1 MNSSYLAKILLVSG
15 LFIWGASEWNLLNT
29 EARIQRHVEVFDH
42 DYGDDR
48 MFSEEYR
55 VVVDWG
61 DQQYVYGNG
70 YKEITLKR
78 SSSWTY
84 DLSWVP
90 FFKSYRQKSV
100 WTAKGTPFHR
110 EPIDLT
116 VKYASY
122 GFVSRSDVIS
132 AARMR
137 ASKRLIQSFQEQS
150 FYESP
155 FFRIKK
161 NRIFSGCFH

>member
-1 MNSSYLAKILLVSG
+1 MNSSYFAKILLIAG
-15 LFIWGASEWNLLNT
+15 LVVWGASEWNLLNT
-29 EARIQRHVEVFDH
+29 EAKIQRHVEVFDH
-42 DYGDDR
+42 DYGDDQ
-48 MFSEEYR
+48 MFSDEYR

-70 YKEITLKR
+70 AKEIILKR

-100 WTAKGTPFHR
+100 WTAEGIPFPR
-110 EPIDLT
+110 EDMDLT

-132 AARMR
+132 SARMR
-137 ASKRLIQSFQEQS
+137 ASKQLISSFKEQS
-150 FYESP
+150 FYDLP
-155 FFRIKK
+155 FLNVKK
-161 NRIFSGCFH
+161 SRIFRKCFK